1 MFEVHSFRVDEVV
14 AGDGRPEAASFLAWT
29 SPKRADAFRE
39 EAGVCDEVR
48 AVSWKDWNGPGD
60 YIDSELF
67 RRYQAQHDA
76 VPAKIEMYRPGVLV
90 TGAAQVQARG
100 VGRLNSFKI
109 ASMRACFSSSG
120 IAGWRPV
127 WRTVPSGARMA
138 MCGMPVTP

>member
-1 MFEVHSFRVDEVV
+1 MFEVHPFRVDEVV

-76 VPAKIEMYRPGVLV
+76 VPAKIEMYRPG
-90 TGAAQVQARG
+90 
-100 VGRLNSFKI
+100 F
-109 ASMRACFSSSG
+109 
-120 IAGWRPV
+120 W
-127 WRTVPSGARMA
+127 
-138 MCGMPVTP
+138 